1 VRIAFAP
8 HLLRFAALRASKT
21 GPVVHQP
28 AAKSIS
34 LSSGA
39 IAVAR
44 RLDALA
50 IGVLVLTG
58 VVAAATFRD
67 YGLGW
72 DDYTHSQYGD
82 LLVSLY
88 SSGFADKRALSFVNL
103 YMYGGGFDLFAAL
116 AAKILP
122 FGLFETRRLV
132 GAAVGIVG
140 LLVTWRLG
148 RRLGGPLAGL
158 IGLVLL
164 ASCPLY
170 YGHMFINAKDA
181 PFAVTSVIALLGIV
195 RAFGEY
201 PRATPAT
208 VALCGIGVGLA
219 VGSRVMGG
227 FAVLDALLPLLF
239 IVAVRARASAAKP
252 ALAECGSFLLAF
264 LPGVILA
271 YLVMGLVW
279 PWSVV
284 APLNPFHAV
293 EYFSNFFEKPWR
305 ELFNGQLIPVPDMP
319 RSYVPTLVALQLPE
333 ILLALGLS
341 GIAGAIA
348 AVATRE
354 RGSAGHRAALLA
366 VVLAATLP
374 ILITIAARPAM
385 YNGIRHFVFVLP
397 PFAALG
403 GLAGAWIARR
413 LEAFGRPA
421 LVAGAL
427 VLVVGAVSP
436 VIAMARLHPYEYTHF
451 NRIAGGTAGARPRF
465 MLDYWGLSLT
475 QASRQLRALIAERG
489 EQSPRRTWTVAVCG
503 PHPPVTVAL
512 GPQFTTTWN
521 PKGADFA
528 MMLGEF
534 YCAKLDAPVLFEVV
548 RDGVVYARVYDIRGR
563 SIATLLTVP
572 GIDQQ

>member
-1 VRIAFAP
+1 MASWP
-8 HLLRFAALRASKT
+8 HLLRLAALRASKT

-28 AAKSIS
+28 AAKSIP
-34 LSSGA
+34 LSSDA
-39 IAVAR
+39 AAVAR
-44 RLDALA
+44 RLDFCA

-58 VVAAATFRD
+58 VIAAATFRD

-170 YGHMFINAKDA
+170 YGHMFINAKDG

-208 VALCGIGVGLA
+208 VALCGVGVGLA

-239 IVAVRARASAAKP
+239 IVAVRARASAAKL

-333 ILLALGLS
+333 ILLALGLT

-348 AVATRE
+348 AVATRD

-413 LEAFGRPA
+413 LEAFGRAA

-489 EQSPRRTWTVAVCG
+489 EQPPRGTWTVAVCG

-528 MMLGEF
+528 MVLGEF

>member
-1 VRIAFAP
+1 MASWP

-39 IAVAR
+39 ITVAR

-50 IGVLVLTG
+50 IGVLVLTC
-58 VVAAATFRD
+58 VLAAATFRD

-103 YMYGGGFDLFAAL
+103 YMYGGGFDLFSAL

-122 FGLFETRRLV
+122 LGLFETRRLM

-140 LLVTWRLG
+140 LFVTWRLG

-158 IGLVLL
+158 IGLILL
-164 ASCPLY
+164 ATCPLY
-170 YGHMFINAKDA
+170 YGHMFINAKDG
-181 PFAVTSVIALLGIV
+181 PFAVASVIALLGIV
-195 RAFGEY
+195 RAFEEY

-208 VALCGIGVGLA
+208 VALTGIGVGLA

-227 FAVLDALLPLLF
+227 FAVLDALLPLVF
-239 IVAVRARASAAKP
+239 IVAVRARAGAAKP
-252 ALAECGSFLLAF
+252 ALAECGSFLIAF

-284 APLNPFHAV
+284 APLHPFHAV

-305 ELFNGQLIPVPDMP
+305 ELFDGQLIPVPDMP

-348 AVATRE
+348 AVATRD

-366 VVLAATLP
+366 VVLAATLTV
-374 ILITIAARPAM
+374 LITIAARPAM

-403 GLAGAWIARR
+403 GLAGAWIAQR
-413 LEAFGRPA
+413 LDPLGRVA
-421 LVAGAL
+421 LIAGAL
-427 VLVVGAVSP
+427 VLVVGALSP

-451 NRIAGGTAGARPRF
+451 NRIAGGAAGARPRF

-489 EQSPRRTWTVAVCG
+489 EQPPRGTWTVAVCG

-512 GPQFTTTWN
+512 GAQFTTTWN

-528 MMLGEF
+528 IMLGEF
-534 YCAKLDAPVLFEVV
+534 YCARLDAPVLFEVV

>member
-1 VRIAFAP
+1 MACWP
-8 HLLRFAALRASKT
+8 HLLRFVALRASKT

-28 AAKSIS
+28 AAKSIP

-39 IAVAR
+39 ITVAR

-50 IGVLVLTG
+50 IGVLVLVCVIT
-58 VVAAATFRD
+58 AATFRD

-122 FGLFETRRLV
+122 FGLFETRRLM

-140 LLVTWRLG
+140 LFVTWRLG

-164 ASCPLY
+164 ATCPLY
-170 YGHMFINAKDA
+170 YGHMYINAKDA

-195 RAFGEY
+195 RAFEQY

-208 VALCGIGVGLA
+208 VALTGIGIGLA

-227 FAVLDALLPLLF
+227 FAVLDALLPLVF
-239 IVAVRARASAAKP
+239 IVAVRARASAPKH

-264 LPGVILA
+264 FPGVILA

-305 ELFNGQLIPVPDMP
+305 ELFDGQLIPVPDMP

-333 ILLALGLS
+333 ILLALGLC
-341 GIAGAIA
+341 GIATVIV
-348 AVATRE
+348 AVATRD

-366 VVLAATLP
+366 VMLAATLP

-397 PFAALG
+397 PLAVLG
-403 GLAGAWIARR
+403 GLAGARIAQR
-413 LEAFGRPA
+413 LEPFGRAA
-421 LVAGAL
+421 LVASAL
-427 VLVVGAVSP
+427 VLLVGAISP

-451 NRIAGGTAGARPRF
+451 NRIAGGAAGARPRF

-475 QASRQLRALIAERG
+475 QASRQLRARIADRG
-489 EQSPRRTWTVAVCG
+489 EQPPRGTWTVAVCG

-512 GPQFTTTWN
+512 GAQFTTTWH

-534 YCAKLDAPVLFEVV
+534 YCAKLDAPVLFEVE
-548 RDGVVYARVYDIRGR
+548 RDGVVYARVYDIRSR